1 MHITARL
8 NIVQLNCTAVAVF
21 LWPASIRQLKRTNE
35 GMLSDPT
42 SAKNLNTKRH
52 LKLIQ
57 KFNIGLLIMA
67 IFGLD
72 LVLRCSGKLK
82 TCIKLLSISYP
93 SLQPTNTRSWFL
105 VLLLVLLFV
114 DCKSDV
120 RERKEFFANLALRIS
135 GFSSPFTIFLRRLL
149 CYDFASNL
157 FRSIRKA

>member
-1 MHITARL
+1 
-8 NIVQLNCTAVAVF
+8 
-21 LWPASIRQLKRTNE
+21 
-35 GMLSDPT
+35 
-42 SAKNLNTKRH
+42 
-52 LKLIQ
+52 
-57 KFNIGLLIMA
+57 MA